1 MVGLLATQ
9 RSNTRM
15 KSIYED
21 RAVPLEQL
29 FAINDRMKDN
39 KIVLQEDAVADGRA
53 GKPTG
58 DVAGVVG
65 KNIEAIS
72 KVWAEYM
79 ATYLTAEEKGVAD
92 SFAPKRMN
100 YVENGLKSGLGLL
113 ADRK

>member
-1 MVGLLATQ
+1 
-9 RSNTRM
+9 M